1 MVRIEMTQDEARM
14 LRRLLESHLS
24 ELKIE
29 IASTNI
35 EDFEETLRREE
46 GLIENL
52 LRHLETQD
60 LSYPES
66 MFGEYA

>member
-1 MVRIEMTQDEARM
+1 MIRIEMSQDEARM
-14 LRRLLESHLS
+14 LRKLLESHLS
-24 ELKIE
+24 ELKTE
-29 IASTNI
+29 IAATNI

-52 LRHLETQD
+52 LQHLETQD
-60 LSYPES
+60 LSYPQS